1 MKREMPYQGLVIGN
15 DTLITRSAGLL
26 AAAAH
31 DETVMMDI
39 ESGRYYGLD
48 DIGSVIWRR
57 LEAPCRFGKLIDSLV
72 AEYDADPA
80 VIAEDVRKLLS
91 IMAEH
96 KVVTL
101 G

>member
-1 MKREMPYQGLVIGN
+1 MPDQSLHISD
-15 DTLITRSAGLL
+15 DTLITRNTGLL
-26 AAAAH
+26 AAAVH

-48 DIGSVIWRR
+48 DIGSVIWQR
-57 LEAPCRFGKLIDSLV
+57 LEAPCRFGALIDGLV
-72 AEYDADPA
+72 ADYEGDRA
-80 VIAEDVRKLLS
+80 VIAGDVRKLLS

-96 KVVTL
+96 KVVVL

>member
-1 MKREMPYQGLVIGN
+1 MPDQSLHISD
-15 DTLITRSAGLL
+15 DTLITRNTGLL
-26 AAAAH
+26 AAAVQ

-48 DIGSVIWRR
+48 DIGSAIWQR
-57 LEAPCRFGKLIDSLV
+57 LEAPCRFGTLIDGLV
-72 AEYDADPA
+72 AEYDADRA
-80 VIAEDVRKLLS
+80 VIAGDVRKLLS

-96 KVVTL
+96 KVVVL

>member
-1 MKREMPYQGLVIGN
+1 MPDQSLHISD
-15 DTLITRSAGLL
+15 DTLITRNTGLL
-26 AAAAH
+26 AAAVH

-48 DIGSVIWRR
+48 DIGSVIWQR
-57 LEAPCRFGKLIDSLV
+57 LEAPCRFGTLIDGLV
-72 AEYDADPA
+72 ADYEADRA

-96 KVVTL
+96 KVVVL

>member
-1 MKREMPYQGLVIGN
+1 MPDQTLHISD
-15 DTLITRSAGLL
+15 DTLITRNTGLL
-26 AAAAH
+26 AAAVQ

-57 LEAPCRFGKLIDSLV
+57 LEAPCRFGTLVDSLV
-72 AEYDADPA
+72 ADYEADRA
-80 VIAEDVRKLLS
+80 VIAGDVRKLLS
-91 IMAEH
+91 IMAEN

>member
-1 MKREMPYQGLVIGN
+1 MPDQSLHISD
-15 DTLITRSAGLL
+15 DTLITRNTGLF
-26 AAAAH
+26 AAAVH

-57 LEAPCRFGKLIDSLV
+57 LEAPCRFGKLIDGLV
-72 AEYDADPA
+72 ADYEADRA
-80 VIAEDVRKLLS
+80 VIAGDVRKLLS
-91 IMAEH
+91 IMAEN

>member
-1 MKREMPYQGLVIGN
+1 MPDQSLHISD
-15 DTLITRSAGLL
+15 DTLITQSTGLL
-26 AAAAH
+26 AAAVH

-48 DIGSVIWRR
+48 DIGSAIWQR
-57 LEAPCRFGKLIDSLV
+57 LEAPRRFGTLIDSLV
-72 AEYDADPA
+72 ADYDADRA

-96 KVVTL
+96 KVVVL
-101 G
+101 S

>member
-1 MKREMPYQGLVIGN
+1 MPDQSLHISD
-15 DTLITRSAGLL
+15 DTLITRNTGLL
-26 AAAAH
+26 AAAVH

-57 LEAPCRFGKLIDSLV
+57 LEAPCRFVKLIDGLV
-72 AEYDADPA
+72 ADYEADRA
-80 VIAEDVRKLLS
+80 VIAGDVRKLLS
-91 IMAEH
+91 IMAEN

>member
-1 MKREMPYQGLVIGN
+1 MPDQSLHISD
-15 DTLITRSAGLL
+15 DTLITRNTGLL
-26 AAAAH
+26 AAAVQ

-48 DIGSVIWRR
+48 DIGSAIWQR
-57 LEAPCRFGKLIDSLV
+57 LEAPCRFGTLIDGLV
-72 AEYDADPA
+72 AEYDADRA
-80 VIAEDVRKLLS
+80 VIAGDVRKLLS

-101 G
+101 S

>member
-1 MKREMPYQGLVIGN
+1 MPDQSLHISD
-15 DTLITRSAGLL
+15 DTLITRNTGLL
-26 AAAAH
+26 ATAVQ

-48 DIGSVIWRR
+48 DIGSAIWQR
-57 LEAPCRFGKLIDSLV
+57 LEAPCRFGTLIDGLV
-72 AEYDADPA
+72 AEYDADRA
-80 VIAEDVRKLLS
+80 VIAGDVRKLLS

-101 G
+101 S